1 MMILL
6 VLLILGG
13 YAIYVMSPEERL
25 RAARRL
31 QDLAHDG
38 ADILAERRA
47 MPEPF
52 RDALRARTPLA
63 YATGAI
69 AAVMTIVW
77 LFMTLG
83 GAFSDP
89 SGLIGW
95 GASFGPLT
103 TNGEWWRLGASVL
116 VHAGFVHF
124 VINMIGF
131 GPLGIVV
138 ERMVGPVAFAVVFL
152 AAGLFA
158 GLESLSAMPMAVV
171 AGADGAI
178 FGIYGLFAA
187 AVVWNIRRPPPE
199 ELLQLGDLR
208 SSILE
213 TDAGDASETPEPQP
227 LQMTREALIRLAPGA
242 VIFVL
247 YHAANGLQTSEL
259 SGLVGGFAAG
269 LVLARRSSERT
280 ASLVQAG
287 AVAVVALVVILG
299 SAAMLKGIADVR
311 PEIAKVVALESET
324 AGQVREGSRPVQERR
339 HLVAGAGEGDQP
351 VDRPRASGGAG
362 TAEGGERRAARTPA
376 ARLQR
381 RGVPPPARR
390 ELAAA
395 GGCAAQVEHGR
406 VEGRGP
412 LRTGVARSAREAQ
425 GRAREIVARPPG
437 SSGRTNPPDSGHNRQ
452 ACLCRSWSVPVPS
465 LEIV

>member
-1 MMILL
+1 MILL
-6 VLLILGG
+6 VLVILGG

-25 RAARRL
+25 RAAKRV
-31 QDLAHDG
+31 QDLARDG

-52 RDALRARTPLA
+52 RDALRTRTPLA
-63 YATGAI
+63 YATGAV
-69 AAVMTIVW
+69 AAMMTVVW

-83 GAFSDP
+83 GGFSDP

-131 GPLGIVV
+131 VPLGIVV
-138 ERMVGPVAFAVVFL
+138 ERMVGHVAFAVVFL

-187 AVVWNIRRPPPE
+187 ALVWNIRRPPPE

-208 SSILE
+208 PSIVE
-213 TDAGDASETPEPQP
+213 PDAADSTETPAPP
-227 LQMTREALIRLAPGA
+227 LQMTRDAMIRLAPGV

-287 AVAVVALVVILG
+287 AVGVVALVVILG

-324 AGQVREGSRPVQERR
+324 AGQYEKAVGQFKN
-339 HLVAGAGEGDQP
+339 
-351 VDRPRASGGAG
+351 GGISSQAL
-362 TAEGGERRAARTPA
+362 AKVISQSIVPELQAARV
-376 ARLQR
+376 RLKAVN
-381 RGVPPPARR
+381 GVPPEHQPLVTSAEEYLRLR
-390 ELAAA
+390 DESWRLRADALRKSNMVALKAAD
-395 GGCAAQVEHGR
+395 
-406 VEGRGP
+406 
-412 LRTGVARSAREAQ
+412 RSE
-425 GRAREIVARPPG
+425 RA
-437 SSGRTNPPDSGHNRQ
+437 
-452 ACLCRSWSVPVPS
+452 S
-465 LEIV
+465 LEALEKLRAEPGK

>member
-1 MMILL
+1 MILL

-25 RAARRL
+25 RAAKRL

-69 AAVMTIVW
+69 AAVMTVVW

-138 ERMVGPVAFAVVFL
+138 ERMVGHVAFAVVFL

-187 AVVWNIRRPPPE
+187 ALLWNIRRPPPE

-213 TDAGDASETPEPQP
+213 TDAGDASETPAPQP

-324 AGQVREGSRPVQERR
+324 AGQYEKAVGQFKN
-339 HLVAGAGEGDQP
+339 
-351 VDRPRASGGAG
+351 GGISSQAL
-362 TAEGGERRAARTPA
+362 AKVISQSIVPELQAARV
-376 ARLQR
+376 RLKAVN
-381 RGVPPPARR
+381 GVPPEHQPLVSSAEEYLRLR
-390 ELAAA
+390 DESWRLRADALRKSNMVALKAAD
-395 GGCAAQVEHGR
+395 
-406 VEGRGP
+406 
-412 LRTGVARSAREAQ
+412 RSE
-425 GRAREIVARPPG
+425 RA
-437 SSGRTNPPDSGHNRQ
+437 
-452 ACLCRSWSVPVPS
+452 S
-465 LEIV
+465 LEALEKLRAEPGK